1 MTALAMTT
9 ITGSSITVETSDIE
23 ALKANF
29 RGHIICSGDPGYD
42 EARTI
47 WNAHIDKR
55 PAMILRCVGVAD
67 VVQSVKFARTYQ
79 LLVAVRGGGHNF
91 AGTSLCDAGLVIDL
105 SDMTSVR
112 VNPKQQ
118 TARAE
123 GGSKWGHFDRET
135 QVFGLATTGGTD
147 SDTGI
152 GGLTLGGGIGWLGGK
167 YGLSCDNL
175 IGADVVIADGQV
187 CTASAT
193 ENPDLLWALRGGC
206 GNFGIATSLEYQ
218 LYPVGSL
225 VAGIRAYPFEK
236 ANAVLRFYR
245 EFASAAPD
253 ELNTACAIRTLP
265 NGIRVVGIGVCYNGS
280 VEAANPILTAMDI
293 LGEPL
298 LNTIQPRSYHEVQHL
313 LDGVTPGGN
322 QYYGK
327 SHFMAEICDE
337 AIEALIAHFTQVS
350 SPLSVLVFQQ
360 LGNAANR
367 VSSDATAFGH
377 RNARYN
383 LNLIGQWT
391 ERSESD
397 CHIQWVRTLW
407 EALVPYGTGGTYVS
421 NVGSEADEGAA
432 GLQAAY
438 GANYKR
444 LVELKQKYDP
454 SNFFRSNQNIRPT
467 LAEAIAR

>member
-1 MTALAMTT
+1 MTALSMTT
-9 ITGSSITVETSDIE
+9 ITGSSITLETSDID
-23 ALKANF
+23 AFKANC
-29 RGHIICSGDPGYD
+29 RGHLIGCGDPGYE

-55 PAMILRCVGVAD
+55 PAMIVRCVGVAD
-67 VVQSVKFARTYQ
+67 VVQSVNFARTYQ

-91 AGTSLCDAGLVIDL
+91 AGTSLCEAGLVIDL
-105 SDMTSVR
+105 SAMTSVR
-112 VNPKQQ
+112 VDPKQQ

-123 GGSKWGHFDRET
+123 GGAKWGHVDRET

-175 IGADVVIADGQV
+175 MAADVVMADGQV

-193 ENPDLLWALRGGC
+193 ENPDLWWALRGGC
-206 GNFGIATSLEYQ
+206 GNFGIVTSLEYQ

-225 VAGIRAYPFEK
+225 IAGIRAYPFER
-236 ANAVLRFYR
+236 ASEVLRFYR
-245 EFASAAPD
+245 EFAHGAPD

-265 NGIRVVGIGVCYNGS
+265 NGIRAVGIGVCYHG
-280 VEAANPILTAMDI
+280 AAAAARSILSAMDV

-327 SHFMAEICDE
+327 SHFMAEIGDA
-337 AIEALIAHFTQVS
+337 AIETLIAHFTQVP

-367 VSSDATAFGH
+367 VASEATAFGH

-391 ERSESD
+391 ERREAER
-397 CHIQWVRTLW
+397 HIEWVRTLW
-407 EALVPYGTGGTYVS
+407 EALAPYGTGGIYV
-421 NVGSEADEGAA
+421 NHVGSEAEEGTA
-432 GLQAAY
+432 GIRAAY
-438 GANYKR
+438 GANYER

-454 SNFFRSNQNIRPT
+454 SNLFRSNQNIRPA
-467 LAEAIAR
+467 LAEATAR

>member
-23 ALKANF
+23 AFKANF

-55 PAMILRCVGVAD
+55 PAMIVRCVGLAD

-91 AGTSLCDAGLVIDL
+91 AGTSLCDVGLVIDL
-105 SDMTSVR
+105 SGMTSVR
-112 VNPKQQ
+112 IDPKQQ

-123 GGSKWGHFDRET
+123 GGAKWGHFDRET

-175 IGADVVIADGQV
+175 IAADVVMADGQV

-218 LYPVGSL
+218 LYPVESL

-245 EFASAAPD
+245 EFADAAPD

-265 NGIRVVGIGVCYNGS
+265 SGIRLVGIGVCYNGS

-298 LNTIQPRSYHEVQHL
+298 LNTIQLRSYHEVQHL

-327 SHFMAEICDE
+327 SHFMAEIRDE
-337 AIEALIAHFTQVS
+337 AIETLIAHFTQVS

-360 LGNAANR
+360 LGNGANR
-367 VSSDATAFGH
+367 VSSEATAFGH

-391 ERSESD
+391 ERSEAD
-397 CHIQWVRTLW
+397 RHIEWVRTLW

-432 GLQAAY
+432 GLRAAY

-454 SNFFRSNQNIRPT
+454 SNFFRSNQNIRPI
-467 LAEAIAR
+467 LAEATAR